1 MRVSTAQFY
10 YQNSERLSTKQSDVN
25 DQMKYISSGKR
36 VITAK
41 DDAVSYGTL
50 VGYKNELTN
59 IEKYKRNITQAENR
73 NSLQDTAFEN
83 SVGLMQEIKR
93 LFIQSNNGTLSD
105 EDLSSLAQL
114 VGNSQ
119 KQLLDIANTKD
130 ETGGYI
136 FAGYQIEQ
144 KPFNVQPD
152 NSVIYTGDN
161 GKREL
166 QIAKNIMVETNQ
178 PGDEAFE
185 EVQNAL
191 GDFSPT
197 YINNSSGIAV
207 QRAVIANPGGYDPLS
222 SPPDYKFV
230 FTSPTD
236 LTVVDNGGAGAT
248 VFTTTTY
255 VPGQTIAFNGIEV
268 KISGNPSPTDEFDLK
283 VSKNESVFETLK
295 SAIDWINVGTTS
307 STPIQH
313 QVDYSHILG
322 QLNQA
327 LNHMT
332 TRQSEAGTRL
342 QLIESQESNHLN
354 AELNIAQG
362 KSQIEDLDFAKAI
375 ALFEQSQV
383 ALQAAQQ
390 TFVQIKGLS
399 LFNYI

>member
-10 YQNSERLSTKQSDVN
+10 YQNSQRLSTKQSGVN

-73 NSLQDTAFEN
+73 NSLQDTAFAN

-114 VGNSQ
+114 VGNNQ

-144 KPFNVQPD
+144 QPFNAQPD

-197 YINNSSGIAV
+197 YVNNSSGLAV
-207 QRAVIANPGGYDPLS
+207 QRAVIANPGAFDPLS

-248 VFTTTTY
+248 VFATAAY
-255 VPGQTIAFNGIEV
+255 VPGQTIAFNGVEV
-268 KISGNPSPTDEFDLK
+268 KISGNPLPGDEFDLS
-283 VSKNESVFETLK
+283 VSKNESVFDTLK

-307 STPIQH
+307 PTPVQH

-332 TRQSEAGTRL
+332 TRQSEAGTRM

-375 ALFEQSQV
+375 AIFEQSQV